1 MHLQIEVIL
10 QAAILLL
17 IWIDSPIAYG
27 QETYDTTYCP
37 IGYSIF
43 FTKSKNTPYCF
54 RRKGPETF
62 ADKYKDCAGN
72 LYTSKLYN
80 EMNITKPDYV
90 IWTEY
95 KSMHPGGLFVD
106 WSNTKTIGDK
116 FDAVYDV
123 TIDPTLDLEEELCL
137 VIDPVSNYTAV
148 KCNEQQY
155 SFCVIK
161 AYDYKDNTKGEG
173 CEGLKD
179 SLRFWSPESTCL
191 SALTGVGGGAVRAT
205 WNQAQ
210 DLCTKKGGSLLNR
223 GWRLSN
229 YPMFRNSGINYTYP
243 LGIVMSSDYSLLRY
257 DATNDHSE
265 IPLGEWNFQN
275 FFYYNDTLFGSLH
288 NDIWNLVNSS
298 YIFYDVICE
307 HSVPL
312 EDLTLDV
319 AIDLENKLTLITNDT
334 LSGDDIYCFTDSV
347 NRYPVKINKK
357 RVDETNEFILKPKDD
372 GYYWCTHINTKK
384 YTVKESKKVLF
395 VREKQSLI
403 NVYAIKLKNNKLY
416 KLDDL
421 PKLFK
426 VWEAKLKEYI
436 FYRTKYINVYGE
448 INSNITEDVLKSFKN
463 SVFVQ
468 NEKTVI
474 LKMKLKRL
482 YMDRRTVLVHVELSP
497 DMKPVT
503 PGFWDQMEILSMKP
517 VFYCKGFDTIPQM
530 ALGESFDTA
539 ACRTHT
545 CVGNFNEGVQWVT
558 TAKAN
563 CTTYVGIDKTFRMQ
577 DDGIAIVMPS
587 VVPSS
592 TTISLPILDDSDSS
606 EEIYESITD
615 DIIKTSTT
623 LADYRSNVTSETET
637 DEPTTT
643 NATIST
649 TDITVD
655 STTDSVGLTSDKDK
669 PCTET
674 TTSPPSST
682 SSTPIVRPPEEQLE
696 QVLQDLDRLV
706 NNGST
711 PVMVEDID
719 DVFNQVDDIL
729 QVHDTLEIPGQLLHL
744 LDRLGSAIEL
754 NGSRSAAAVRGNI
767 ALLMADAN
775 PGHPVRGL
783 KIANRDTDVFT
794 DDAFEIISTV
804 PNSTVL
810 DSENNEVVVHLPQ
823 SVSETSH
830 RISFVVFRNDRAFQP
845 NEGLYS
851 VNSRVLS
858 IKVGEVTQF
867 ENGEVIDIHLSP
879 LTVDPIRNQ
888 SRTCAYWEFLN
899 NGSGYWSQ
907 EGCTLIRATQP
918 GMLDTCRCTHLT
930 HFAEVL
936 FPRSVFSQK
945 DEDILELLTII
956 GCCLSLFG
964 LIFVGVTAAIFRSWR
979 RDFNN
984 KIWLQLCIAIF
995 MVALSFLIVIFAKFD
1010 QCNVFCMLTGIV
1022 LHYSVLASFCWMLV
1036 AAVLSYRRLVLVF
1049 TRDASHKL
1057 LRASAFSWGAPCA
1070 VIGVLLSI
1078 NPQSY
1083 AGPFEEKTPSTS
1095 FCYPSG
1101 LGLWLAVYAPIALI
1115 LLVNWTLFFLIVRSV
1130 FASRGIQ
1137 RHGDTNEALRCAS
1150 VSCLLVFLFGL
1161 PWIFGLFAYNVV
1173 AAYFFTLT
1181 ATYQGLMLFLFFVL
1195 GNKKTRDLWLNKLK
1209 IKQTRKVPVT
1219 SSTYS
1224 NRSTGWRGGTQGMN
1238 FEAKASKPKSL
1249 AQDDSRFS

>member
-1 MHLQIEVIL
+1 MRLQFEVVF
-10 QAAILLL
+10 QATIIILL
-17 IWIDSPIAYG
+17 WIDSPIAHG
-27 QETYDTTYCP
+27 KETFDTPYCP
-37 IGYSIF
+37 IGYSLF
-43 FTKSKNTPYCF
+43 FTKNKNGSYCF

-62 ADKYKDCAGN
+62 ADKYKDCSGN

-80 EMNITKPDYV
+80 DMNFTKPDYV

-106 WSNTKTIGDK
+106 WSYTKTIGDK

-123 TIDPTLDLEEELCL
+123 TIDPSLDLEEELCL

-155 SFCVIK
+155 SFCVVK
-161 AYDYKDNTKGEG
+161 AYDYKDKDEG

-191 SALTGVGGGAVRAT
+191 TALTGVGGGAVRAT

-210 DLCTKKGGSLLNR
+210 DLCAKKGGSLLNR

-229 YPMFRNSGINYTYP
+229 YPMFRDSGINYTYP

-257 DATNDHSE
+257 DAMNDHSE
-265 IPLGEWNFQN
+265 IPLTEWNFQS

-307 HSVPL
+307 QSVPL
-312 EDLTLDV
+312 SDLTLDV
-319 AIDLENKLTLITNDT
+319 AIDLENKLTLKTNVT

-357 RVDETNEFILKPKDD
+357 RVDETNEFVLKPKDD

-384 YTVKESKKVLF
+384 YRVKESKKVLF

-426 VWEAKLKEYI
+426 IWEMKLKEYI

-448 INSNITEDVLKSFKN
+448 INSNVTEEVLKSFKN
-463 SVFVQ
+463 SGLGQ
-468 NEKTVI
+468 NEKSVI

-482 YMDRRTVLVHVELSP
+482 YMDRRSVLVHVELSP
-497 DMKPVT
+497 DMKPVA

-530 ALGESFDTA
+530 ALGESFTTA
-539 ACRTHT
+539 GCRTHK

-558 TAKAN
+558 TATAN
-563 CTTYVGIDKTFRMQ
+563 CSQYVGIDRAFRVQ
-577 DDGIAIVMPS
+577 DDIIMVMPS
-587 VVPSS
+587 VMPS
-592 TTISLPILDDSDSS
+592 T
-606 EEIYESITD
+606 
-615 DIIKTSTT
+615 
-623 LADYRSNVTSETET
+623 
-637 DEPTTT
+637 
-643 NATIST
+643 
-649 TDITVD
+649 
-655 STTDSVGLTSDKDK
+655 
-669 PCTET
+669 
-674 TTSPPSST
+674 
-682 SSTPIVRPPEEQLE
+682 PEEQLE

-706 NNGST
+706 NNGSM
-711 PVMVEDID
+711 PVMVDDID
-719 DVFNQVDDIL
+719 DVFNQVDNIL
-729 QVHDTLEIPGQLLHL
+729 QVHDSLEIPGQLLHL
-744 LDRLGSAIEL
+744 LDQLGSAIEL
-754 NGSRSAAAVRGNI
+754 NGSSSAAAVRGNI
-767 ALLMADAN
+767 AMLMADATPN
-775 PGHPVRGL
+775 QPVRGL
-783 KIANRDTDVFT
+783 KIATRDTDVFT
-794 DDAFEIISTV
+794 DDAFEIFSTE

-810 DSENNEVVVHLPQ
+810 DAENNEVVVHLPQ

-845 NEGLYS
+845 TDGLYS

-867 ENGEVIDIHLSP
+867 ENGDVIDIHLSP
-879 LTVDPIRNQ
+879 MTSDPNRNQ

-907 EGCTLIRATQP
+907 EGCTLILATQP

-945 DEDILELLTII
+945 DEDTLELLTII

-964 LIFVGVTAAIFRSWR
+964 LILVGVTAAIFRSWR
-979 RDFNN
+979 RDFSN

-995 MVALSFLIVIFAKFD
+995 MVALSFLIVIFAKFN
-1010 QCNVFCMLTGIV
+1010 QYNVFCMLIGII

-1070 VIGVLLSI
+1070 IIGVLLSI

-1083 AGPFEEKTPSTS
+1083 AGPFEEKTPSAS

-1101 LGLWLAVYAPIALI
+1101 LGLWLAVYAPIATI
-1115 LLVNWTLFFLIVRSV
+1115 LLVNWTLFALIVRSV

-1161 PWIFGLFAYNVV
+1161 PWIFGLFAFNVV

>member
-17 IWIDSPIAYG
+17 LWIDSPIAYG

-37 IGYSIF
+37 IGYSLF
-43 FTKSKNTPYCF
+43 FTKSKHTPYCF

-106 WSNTKTIGDK
+106 WSYTKTIGEK

-463 SVFVQ
+463 SGLVQ

-563 CTTYVGIDKTFRMQ
+563 CTPYVAIDKAFRMQ

-592 TTISLPILDDSDSS
+592 
-606 EEIYESITD
+606 
-615 DIIKTSTT
+615 
-623 LADYRSNVTSETET
+623 
-637 DEPTTT
+637 
-643 NATIST
+643 
-649 TDITVD
+649 
-655 STTDSVGLTSDKDK
+655 
-669 PCTET
+669 
-674 TTSPPSST
+674 
-682 SSTPIVRPPEEQLE
+682 PEEQLE
-696 QVLQDLDRLV
+696 QVLQDLDKLL
-706 NNGST
+706 NNAST

-729 QVHDTLEIPGQLLHL
+729 QVHDSLEIPGQLLHL

-783 KIANRDTDVFT
+783 KIATRDTDVFT
-794 DDAFEIISTV
+794 DDAFEIISTE

-1010 QCNVFCMLTGIV
+1010 QYNVFCMLTGIV

-1083 AGPFEEKTPSTS
+1083 AGPFEEKTPSAS

-1101 LGLWLAVYAPIALI
+1101 LGLWLAVYAPIAII

-1238 FEAKASKPKSL
+1238 FEAKVSKPKSL

>member
-1 MHLQIEVIL
+1 MHLQIEFIL

-17 IWIDSPIAYG
+17 LWIDSPIAYG
-27 QETYDTTYCP
+27 QETYDTAYCP
-37 IGYSIF
+37 IGYSLF

-106 WSNTKTIGDK
+106 WSYTKTIGDK
-116 FDAVYDV
+116 FEAVYDV

-161 AYDYKDNTKGEG
+161 AYDNKDTKNEG
-173 CEGLKD
+173 CEALKD

-205 WNQAQ
+205 WSQAQ

-229 YPMFRNSGINYTYP
+229 YPMFRNSGVNYTYP
-243 LGIVMSSDYSLLRY
+243 LGIVMSSDYSQLRY

-265 IPLGEWNFQN
+265 IPLSEWNFQN
-275 FFYYNDTLFGSLH
+275 FFYNNDTLFGSLH

-448 INSNITEDVLKSFKN
+448 INSNITEDILKSFKN
-463 SVFVQ
+463 SGLVQ
-468 NEKTVI
+468 NEKSVI

-563 CTTYVGIDKTFRMQ
+563 CTTYVSIDKPFRVH
-577 DDGIAIVMPS
+577 DDIAIVMPS
-587 VVPSS
+587 
-592 TTISLPILDDSDSS
+592 ILP
-606 EEIYESITD
+606 
-615 DIIKTSTT
+615 
-623 LADYRSNVTSETET
+623 
-637 DEPTTT
+637 PT
-643 NATIST
+643 
-649 TDITVD
+649 
-655 STTDSVGLTSDKDK
+655 
-669 PCTET
+669 
-674 TTSPPSST
+674 
-682 SSTPIVRPPEEQLE
+682 PEEQLE

-706 NNGST
+706 NNGSN

-729 QVHDTLEIPGQLLHL
+729 QVHDSLEIPGQLLHL
-744 LDRLGSAIEL
+744 LDQLGSAIEL
-754 NGSRSAAAVRGNI
+754 NGSSSAAAVRGNI
-767 ALLMADAN
+767 ALLMADAK

-783 KIANRDTDVFT
+783 KIATRDTDVFT
-794 DDAFEIISTV
+794 TDAFEIISTE

-810 DSENNEVVVHLPQ
+810 DSENNEVVVRLPA
-823 SVSETSH
+823 SVAEAPQ

-845 NEGLYS
+845 SARYA

-858 IKVGEVTQF
+858 VKVGDVTHFQD
-867 ENGEVIDIHLSP
+867 GEVIDIHLSP

-888 SRTCAYWEFLN
+888 SRTCAYWEFLS
-899 NGSGYWSQ
+899 NGSGYWSR
-907 EGCTLIRATQP
+907 EGCTLIRATRP

-995 MVALSFLIVIFAKFD
+995 MVALSFLIVIFAKFN
-1010 QCNVFCMLTGIV
+1010 QYNVFCMLTGIV

-1070 VIGVLLSI
+1070 VIGVLLSVD
-1078 NPQSY
+1078 PQSY
-1083 AGPFEEKTPSTS
+1083 AGPFEEKTPSAT
-1095 FCYPSG
+1095 FCYPAG
-1101 LGLWLAVYAPIALI
+1101 LGLWLAVYAPIALV